1 MFCTAPVGIVDRAA
15 GERESEALLERV
27 LDDPRTRALLV
38 HGDAAPRSGDGL
50 GWLAPA
56 VIRDELG
63 DEVEWAFLGR
73 DGAAAPVVAATT
85 GRRDEPWPRLP
96 DGWLSLREAGATLP
110 APDAELLTVAVSISR
125 FLGERFCSR
134 CGSEAHLAMAGW
146 SRRCTGCGAELF
158 PRTDPA
164 IIVATES
171 VDGSRLLL
179 GANAAWQ
186 GRMYSCFAGFVE
198 AGESLET
205 AVHREIEEEAGVRLS
220 EVRYAASQP
229 WPYPRSL
236 MLGFRARARVDEEAR
251 PDGTEIIDVRWF
263 TREEIREGLTGNADF
278 GLPGSVSI
286 AHRLIRDWAEET
298 AADAGG
304 RG

>member
-1 MFCTAPVGIVDRAA
+1 MRLRLGRPAACSAPPTPATRGTACSAPHPVGIVDRAA
-15 GERESEALLERV
+15 GERESEALLETGCSTIRG
-27 LDDPRTRALLV
+27 RARCSST
-38 HGDAAPRSGDGL
+38 GDAAPGDGL

-198 AGESLET
+198 AGGVARDRGAPRDRGGSGRPPERGPLRGVA
-205 AVHREIEEEAGVRLS
+205 AVALSALPHARLPS
-220 EVRYAASQP
+220 SC
-229 WPYPRSL
+229 
-236 MLGFRARARVDEEAR
+236 ARR
-251 PDGTEIIDVRWF
+251 
-263 TREEIREGLTGNADF
+263 
-278 GLPGSVSI
+278 
-286 AHRLIRDWAEET
+286 
-298 AADAGG
+298 
-304 RG
+304 